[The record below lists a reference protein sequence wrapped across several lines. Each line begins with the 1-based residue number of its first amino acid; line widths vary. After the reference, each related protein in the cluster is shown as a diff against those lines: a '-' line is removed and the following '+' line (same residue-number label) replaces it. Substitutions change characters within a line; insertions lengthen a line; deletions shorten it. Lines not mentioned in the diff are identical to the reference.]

1 MVYAMFYFSHWHCTH
16 IPLFKFLLVALDFF
30 YLCKAYNLPR
40 CITYKFA
47 MKKWLTTKKIKL
59 VKNVGKG
66 CPCIVVNSLSAE
78 AQITLVCLSIN
89 WLTANPYNNNI
100 VF

>member
-1 MVYAMFYFSHWHCTH
+1 MVNY
-16 IPLFKFLLVALDFF
+16 
-30 YLCKAYNLPR
+30 
-40 CITYKFA
+40 
-47 MKKWLTTKKIKL
+47 KKIKL
-59 VKNVGKG
+59 VKSVWKG
-66 CPCIVVNSLSAE
+66 CPCIVVNSLSTE